1 MVKYGLTQQDMQE
14 YRSAFK
20 TACECTAG
28 IPEAKADWFGYY
40 MAQMAQT
47 YHTRKVMHNGTRSNN
62 APGIFAHP
70 YGVRKRLSQG
80 SQGTQSIIQLHE
92 VGRVAS
98 LYCTAT

>member
-1 MVKYGLTQQDMQE
+1 MVKYGLTQQDMHE

-40 MAQMAQT
+40 MAQLGQT
-47 YHTRKVMHNGTRSNN
+47 YRTRKVMHNATPSRNHS

-70 YGVRKRLSQG
+70 YGVRERLS
-80 SQGTQSIIQLHE
+80 
-92 VGRVAS
+92 
-98 LYCTAT
+98 